1 MLLFSTLH
9 PHYTIY
15 HLFVKQYLAK
25 KWHFVA
31 IPDFPLDKR
40 GKIEYTTKAEK
51 APFFLPY
58 GGVMV
63 STGILRYD
71 KRGGQDNPVKMSTFK
86 IKRQENSCNGCLID
100 CPSGLSISGA
110 VAL

>member
-1 MLLFSTLH
+1 MRVS
-9 PHYTIY
+9 
-15 HLFVKQYLAK
+15 
-25 KWHFVA
+25 
-31 IPDFPLDKR
+31 PLDKR
-40 GKIEYTTKAEK
+40 QKIEYTTMAKK
-51 APFFLPY
+51 ISLLFY

-71 KRGGQDNPVKMSTFK
+71 KRGGQDNPVKMSNLK
-86 IKRQENSCNGCLID
+86 IKRQQNCCNGCLID